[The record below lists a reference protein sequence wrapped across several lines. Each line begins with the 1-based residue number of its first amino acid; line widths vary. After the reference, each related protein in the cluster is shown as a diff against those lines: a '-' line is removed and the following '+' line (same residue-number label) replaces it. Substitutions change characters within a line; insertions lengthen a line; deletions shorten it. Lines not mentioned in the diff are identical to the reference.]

1 LAFFKQWLRKPAPIR
16 MVADLVDFLDGNAAY
31 VAQRC
36 LFEYARAL
44 AGYGWQPLMEEEGF
58 RTAMERSRWLA
69 YPIGL
74 ALVAEVV
81 EGQLRLVVPGTAPRV
96 LEAIERSAGTALDR
110 HRPPELIAPDEWAA
124 AGERLRRRL
133 GALQA
138 SPPLPVKD
146 IAKPVAEEMHEL
158 VPIHPRLRGRDPY
171 MVQNNLTVSLLQVH
185 ESFAARAEPEPL
197 LAALLS
203 VRATAPPSDDRA
215 GDPE

>member
-1 LAFFKQWLRKPAPIR
+1 MAFFRQWFEKPAPILT
-16 MVADLVDFLDGNAAY
+16 VADLVDFLDGNAAY

-81 EGQLRLVVPGTAPRV
+81 EGQLRLVIPGTAPRV
-96 LEAIERSAGTALDR
+96 LAAIERTATTALAR
-110 HRPPELIAPDEWAA
+110 HQPPELIAPDEWAA
-124 AGERLRRRL
+124 TGELLRRRL

-146 IAKPVAEEMHEL
+146 IAKPVAAAMHDL

-185 ESFAARAEPEPL
+185 ETFAARAEPEPL
-197 LAALLS
+197 LAALLP
-203 VRATAPPSDDRA
+203 AAAPAADDGA
-215 GDPE
+215 DETG